1 MQDSFEPYTKT
12 CLNTDEKKNAKKGLH
27 YGTEVVVANTAWHS
41 LHADMQQYEGK
52 SQSDQA
58 VNDPIEK
65 TKSVGLLRRDLFSEK
80 AKQMH
85 AGKQS
90 QWSRCDERVSL
101 PVIIHVR
108 KSGRGG
114 GFDSVNG
121 ADLVREPAGHSSGFT
136 SLPDHLMEGEP

>member
-1 MQDSFEPYTKT
+1 MDCSSCRRSMTLAACRYAAVRRS
-12 CLNTDEKKNAKKGLH
+12 N
-27 YGTEVVVANTAWHS
+27 
-41 LHADMQQYEGK
+41 GK
-52 SQSDQA
+52 SQSESDQA
-58 VNDPIEK
+58 VNGPIEK

-80 AKQMH
+80 TKTNECRQ
-85 AGKQS
+85 KQS

-121 ADLVREPAGHSSGFT
+121 ADLLREPHVRSFHPSTGHSSGFT
-136 SLPDHLMEGEP
+136 SLPDDHLMEGEP